1 MKSIPV
7 VTCIAITQLIFGWS
21 EGLQAFGKLE
31 SEAALTNHKTYAWI
45 TRFDSDGKSRE
56 DDEVFASLIREQAD
70 GGEVLPKEYA
80 EEMLAFERFD
90 TKTKKVLWRGW
101 ASKPLSAKSNIK
113 HAVRDIFS
121 RLQIRHKE

>member
-80 EEMLAFERFD
+80 EEMLAFERFG
-90 TKTKKVLWRGW
+90 TKTKKSVMAWVG
-101 ASKPLSAKSNIK
+101 IK
-113 HAVRDIFS
+113 TVKCEIEH
-121 RLQIRHKE
+121 QTCGPRHI